1 MKSALL
7 GLCGGLLLAIS
18 AIAGEQPRD
27 SWFIAL
33 DTNNDGGISL
43 NELQSMRY
51 ERFTVVDVNQNRELS
66 RDEVANNATWS
77 ERFVR
82 LDENADG
89 RVTLAEF
96 ENSGR
101 SRFTVIDI
109 DGNGRI
115 TAHEAL
121 NFQRKVRKYN
131 PQTKS
136 TG

>member
-1 MKSALL
+1 MKSAIL
-7 GLCGGLLLAIS
+7 GICGGLLLAIS
-18 AIAGEQPRD
+18 AIAADQPRD

-33 DTNNDGGISL
+33 DRDSDGGISL

-51 ERFTVVDVNQNRELS
+51 ERFTLVDSNQNRELS
-66 RDEVANNATWS
+66 AKEIENNTAWTA
-77 ERFVR
+77 RFIR

-89 RVTLAEF
+89 RVTLQEF
-96 ENSGR
+96 EKSGR
-101 SRFTVIDI
+101 SRFAVIDI

-121 NFQRKVRKYN
+121 NFQRKVRKYT
-131 PQTKS
+131 PQTKT